1 MAQNRRIFLK
11 ALGAGMA
18 VLSLPEVSPF
28 LNYFCLPGSSDE
40 DLVATLER
48 LLLGREPGGPF
59 VAQAKTYLV
68 EAEPY
73 KLLGAPAALL
83 AILDEMGLDR
93 RFSNCMAYHE
103 ASQCRSHFESQEAK
117 WRGNNFNSFTGVKRP
132 RSDHDVAI
140 AVGGD
145 IDTNSNLVHAAGA
158 TQYQNFPAVSLDKL
172 DPDVTRAVSLLLGDN
187 LSSAEGTQSM
197 AVIDKR
203 DVTIENS
210 ERATRY
216 ETPVSSS
223 VYIPHAR
230 RTSRVNNAVGLLA
243 ANSKS
248 APNKIYIADVYG

>member
-1 MAQNRRIFLK
+1 MAQNRRVFLK

-28 LNYFCLPGSSDE
+28 LNYFSRAGGPEE
-40 DLVATLER
+40 DLAATLER
-48 LLLGREPGGPF
+48 LLLGRELGGPF

-73 KLLGAPAALL
+73 KLLGTPAALL
-83 AILDEMGLDR
+83 GILDDLELDR

-103 ASQCRSHFESQEAK
+103 ASQCRAHFESQEAK
-117 WRGNNFNSFTGVKRP
+117 WRRTSFNSFTGVKRP

-140 AVGGD
+140 AVAGD
-145 IDTNSNLVHAAGA
+145 IDTNSNLVQAAGA
-158 TQYQNFPAVSLDKL
+158 TQYQNFPAVSLDKI
-172 DPDVTRAVSLLLGDN
+172 DPDITRAVKLLLSDN
-187 LSSAEGTQSM
+187 LSGTEGTQAL

-203 DVTIENS
+203 DVAIDDS

-216 ETPVSSS
+216 ETPVGSS

-243 ANSKS
+243 ANTKRT
-248 APNKIYIADVYG
+248 PNKIYVADVYE